1 MDSQRATY
9 STVHDLRDLLVR
21 RNAPHRAPD
30 GVRQDWHSTVWNV
43 LGLALVLGVPGGGG
57 LWVARRVARAG
68 LWVAADGVV
77 VRNPLRTLTL
87 SVNDVASFS
96 PGVARGVGNGTPC
109 PILKSKQ
116 GVVIGIWALGRDGL
130 AWRMTRYLHE
140 MEPLCEDLNALL
152 HGLQEGK
159 PSPRG

>member
-1 MDSQRATY
+1 MLLITLP
-9 STVHDLRDLLVR
+9 TVF
-21 RNAPHRAPD
+21 AK
-30 GVRQDWHSTVWNV
+30 DWHSTVWNV
-43 LGLALVLGVPGGGG
+43 IGLALVLGVPAACG
-57 LWVARRVARAG
+57 LWIARRVARAG

-109 PILKSKQ
+109 PILKSKR

-130 AWRMTRYLHE
+130 AWRTTRHLHE
-140 MEPLCEDLNALL
+140 MEPLCDDLNALL
-152 HGLQEGK
+152 HGLQGDK
-159 PSPRG
+159 PAPRR